1 MMHCKFPHC
10 RTTGQRTLPRCVQIT
25 SSGESASVWEDKDLT
40 FYTSIF
46 NVLALTWTSV
56 VMLAGH
62 IEHSLWWGRAVES
75 SVSSSVCQQVLQ
87 PRLPRLW
94 ALTTQRKGCSCIET
108 YVAFSNAY
116 DAINHSGNLP
126 ADQIFN
132 ILSQE
137 PLQNCVRATQI
148 ALIDK

>member
-94 ALTTQRKGCSCIET
+94 ALTTQRKGCSCIEHSVMLKMQSIILAT
-108 YVAFSNAY
+108 YLLTKSSTFCPRSHCRTVWEQHKLLWLTN
-116 DAINHSGNLP
+116 NRP
-126 ADQIFN
+126 
-132 ILSQE
+132 
-137 PLQNCVRATQI
+137 
-148 ALIDK
+148 